1 MNLMQCLQKYLY
13 KIERELSLSI
23 WRKRNMIQ
31 NTDIYRCYSVNLMQF
46 LSRNDVR
53 YILIAKDIKSD
64 RQFWA
69 YVKTDK
75 FNDLLQQWIENNPKK

>member
-1 MNLMQCLQKYLY
+1 
-13 KIERELSLSI
+13 
-23 WRKRNMIQ
+23 MIQ

-46 LSRNDVR
+46 LSQHGVR

-69 YVKTDK
+69 YVKTDEFK
-75 FNDLLQQWIENNPKK
+75 TLLQQWIDNNPKK

>member
-1 MNLMQCLQKYLY
+1 
-13 KIERELSLSI
+13 
-23 WRKRNMIQ
+23 MIN

-46 LSRNDVR
+46 LSKNSIR

-69 YVKTDK
+69 YVKTDR
-75 FNDLLQQWIENNPKK
+75 FNNLLKQWINSNPKK

>member
-1 MNLMQCLQKYLY
+1 
-13 KIERELSLSI
+13 
-23 WRKRNMIQ
+23 MIQ

-46 LSRNDVR
+46 LSRNDVK

-75 FNDLLQQWIENNPKK
+75 FNDLLQQCIKNNPKK

>member
-1 MNLMQCLQKYLY
+1 
-13 KIERELSLSI
+13 
-23 WRKRNMIQ
+23 MIN

-46 LSRNDVR
+46 LSQNGIR

-69 YVKTDK
+69 YIKTDK
-75 FNDLLQQWIENNPKK
+75 FTRLLHQWIDRNPKK

>member
-1 MNLMQCLQKYLY
+1 
-13 KIERELSLSI
+13 
-23 WRKRNMIQ
+23 MIQ

-46 LSRNDVR
+46 LSQNDVR

-75 FNDLLQQWIENNPKK
+75 FNSLLSQWIDNNPKK

>member
-1 MNLMQCLQKYLY
+1 
-13 KIERELSLSI
+13 
-23 WRKRNMIQ
+23 MIT

-46 LSRNDVR
+46 LARNNIK

-69 YVKTDK
+69 YVKTEE
-75 FNDLLQQWIENNPKK
+75 FNNLLQQWIENNPKK

>member
-1 MNLMQCLQKYLY
+1 
-13 KIERELSLSI
+13 
-23 WRKRNMIQ
+23 MIQ

-46 LSRNDVR
+46 LSRHGER

-69 YVKTDK
+69 YVKTQK
-75 FNDLLQQWIENNPKK
+75 FNDLLLRWMSNNPKK

>member
-1 MNLMQCLQKYLY
+1 
-13 KIERELSLSI
+13 
-23 WRKRNMIQ
+23 MIQ

-46 LSRNDVR
+46 LSKNGVR

-69 YVKTDK
+69 YIKTNR
-75 FNDLLQQWIENNPKK
+75 FNGLLQQWIDNNPKK

>member
-1 MNLMQCLQKYLY
+1 
-13 KIERELSLSI
+13 
-23 WRKRNMIQ
+23 MIS
-31 NTDIYRCYSVNLMQF
+31 NKDIYRCYSVSLMQF
-46 LSRNDVR
+46 LSQNNER

-75 FNDLLQQWIENNPKK
+75 FDGLLQQWVDNNPKK

>member
-1 MNLMQCLQKYLY
+1 
-13 KIERELSLSI
+13 
-23 WRKRNMIQ
+23 MIQ

-46 LSRNDVR
+46 LSNNGVR

-69 YVKTDK
+69 YVKTNN
-75 FNDLLQQWIENNPKK
+75 FNNLLNQWIENNPNK

>member
-1 MNLMQCLQKYLY
+1 
-13 KIERELSLSI
+13 
-23 WRKRNMIQ
+23 MIQ

-46 LSRNDVR
+46 LSKNNIK

-69 YVKTDK
+69 YVKTDE
-75 FNDLLQQWIENNPKK
+75 FNVFLKQWINNNPKKII

>member
-1 MNLMQCLQKYLY
+1 MV
-13 KIERELSLSI
+13 
-23 WRKRNMIQ
+23 Q

-46 LSRNDVR
+46 LSNNGER

-69 YVKTDK
+69 YVKTDR
-75 FNDLLQQWIENNPKK
+75 FDSLLQEWIDNNPKK